1 MTCINNNKYFYENT
15 VFFKSYLIRKL
26 PTHKAVPLMIF
37 NNKKKK
43 KLSLNK
49 LNRRINYYSTIKYHY
64 NNYLYIFSIIS
75 VYYPT
80 SNFYIHIF
88 LFLIDYTAP
97 IEVKKRFSI

>member
-43 KLSLNK
+43 NCL
-49 LNRRINYYSTIKYHY
+49 
-64 NNYLYIFSIIS
+64 
-75 VYYPT
+75 
-80 SNFYIHIF
+80 
-88 LFLIDYTAP
+88 
-97 IEVKKRFSI
+97 